1 MQRKLAHWPEIP
13 LALSAFFLNFF
24 WEMVQSPLYDDVS
37 QKTYLEIL
45 SSRLHCTLGDVL
57 ILLGVYGIMA
67 WVTRNRYWVTEGR
80 IPHVVGFTFLGLG
93 YTVASEWV
101 NVDIRGAWGY
111 GASMPRVPLL
121 GTGLA
126 PFIQWVVLPPLIAGV
141 TRRLL
146 R

>member
-1 MQRKLAHWPEIP
+1 MQPGHLPEIP
-13 LALSAFFLNFF
+13 LIASAFFLNFF
-24 WEMVQSPLYDDVS
+24 WEMVQSPFYDDINR
-37 QKTYLEIL
+37 KTYVEIL
-45 SSRLHCTLGDVL
+45 VSRLHCTLGDVL
-57 ILLGVYGIMA
+57 IVLGSYWIVA
-67 WVTRNRYWVTEGR
+67 WVVKNRHWVIDFR
-80 IPHVVGFTFLGLG
+80 ARDVVGFTLLGIG
-93 YTVASEWV
+93 YTIVSEWV